1 MPEPDKNDPVELD
14 NIHKLLKYLIRVTL
28 DDDLHNM
35 LVKALRRL
43 QVLRADF
50 DRSRKIPLTAH
61 RHDDK

>member
-50 DRSRKIPLTAH
+50 DRSKR
-61 RHDDK
+61 